1 VLTTCQRKFAVASA
15 DNIEAGL
22 LMKLRLSVAAIAV
35 LIGVATT
42 AQAAV
47 IASVKSQ
54 GFDQSVGT
62 PSFDFEGASA
72 LSNSF
77 GTFTGT
83 GVLRTGTKSDAAAPA
98 GDKTQYLS
106 IMANKS
112 ETLDPTKAFTEMQL
126 YVGSIDNY
134 NSFTFVSG
142 GMSQTVTGTQLL
154 SMGTPS
160 LSPASGN
167 QSNALN
173 NRFFDIWF
181 SAPVTSVIFSS
192 KNNSLEF
199 DNVNLLGGVP
209 EPGIW
214 ALFITG
220 FGLLGAA
227 VRSRQLSP
235 FARGA

>member
-1 VLTTCQRKFAVASA
+1 MQLRTGLAALAVV
-15 DNIEAGL
+15 IGIAG
-22 LMKLRLSVAAIAV
+22 
-35 LIGVATT
+35 T
-42 AQAAV
+42 AHAAV
-47 IASVKSQ
+47 ISTIVSQ
-54 GFDQSVGT
+54 GYDHTVGT

-83 GVLRTGTKSDAAAPA
+83 GVLRIGTKSDAAAPA
-98 GDKTQYLS
+98 LDKSQYLS

-134 NSFTFVSG
+134 NSFTFISG
-142 GMSQTVTGTQLL
+142 GMSQTITGTELL
-154 SMGTPS
+154 SMGMPS
-160 LSPASGN
+160 LSPAAGN
-167 QSNALN
+167 QSNSLN
-173 NRFFDIWF
+173 NRFFDIKF
-181 SAPVTSVIFSS
+181 SAPITSVIFAS

-199 DNVNLLGGVP
+199 DNVNLLGSVP

-214 ALFITG
+214 ALFIVG

-227 VRSRQLSP
+227 VRSRQLAP
-235 FARGA
+235 LARDV